1 MLPIEE
7 NTDQCMRFMGDNI
20 KDMIGKEYGFMLMV
34 FPFGDNEERVA
45 HYVSDA
51 DRETMIET
59 LREKANVLEKKL
71 DIPVG
76 GGVQQ

>member
-1 MLPIEE
+1 MLIEE
-7 NTDQCMRFMGDNI
+7 NTDQCMRFMGESI
-20 KDMIGKEYGFMLMV
+20 KGMIGKEYGFMLMV
-34 FPFGDNEERVA
+34 FPFGDNKDRVA